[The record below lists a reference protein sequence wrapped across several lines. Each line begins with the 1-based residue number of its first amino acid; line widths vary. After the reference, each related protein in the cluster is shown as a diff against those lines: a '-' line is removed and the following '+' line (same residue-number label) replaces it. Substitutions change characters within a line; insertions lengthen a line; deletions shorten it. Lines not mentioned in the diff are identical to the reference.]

1 MLSTH
6 KSKVSLAALILTFV
20 LLFQVGLASA
30 ATSTVKVESQEVE
43 LVFDGKTLVIP
54 QGQYVFAIKG
64 TNYVPLRFFSYALQK
79 NVKWDSTTGT
89 VSVTEPS
96 VQEAK
101 ILNEYLVNATGNEGQ
116 ASSKGGAKVAVAPI
130 EAKFNFEGTLKPIP
144 SGQSAYSL
152 SGTIYVP
159 VRFMSQSV
167 GIDIKWNKGGKIQAE
182 SPEYKAEHGSGS
194 TGTGG
199 ETTTDPG
206 KEAKPDKET
215 NLVVTPGG
223 GGGGGGGGTLT
234 YESITTSTESSLQS
248 LKQSCMNQLMPIGLQ
263 LVEATESAVKQQLM
277 SDINGIIAQCTTQ
290 FDQLVAQ
297 AEAQLTANGH
307 STSIIADYRK
317 AFQDE
322 MDAGRALLE
331 GMNT

>member
-1 MLSTH
+1 MNVIH
-6 KSKVSLAALILTFV
+6 KNKATIAAFILTVV
-20 LLFQVGLASA
+20 LLFQVSLAAS
-30 ATSTVKVESQEVE
+30 ATSTVKVESQEVQ

-79 NVKWDSTTGT
+79 NVNWDSKTGT

-101 ILNEYLVNATGNEGQ
+101 VLNEYLVNATGNEGQ

-130 EAKFNFEGTLKPIP
+130 QAKFNFEGTLKPIP

-167 GIDIKWNKGGKIQAE
+167 GIDIKWNKGGMIQAE
-182 SPEYKAEHGSGS
+182 SPEYKAEQGSGN

-199 ETTTDPG
+199 GTTTDPG
-206 KEAKPDKET
+206 KKAEPDKET
-215 NLVVTPGG
+215 DPNGTPGG
-223 GGGGGGGGTLT
+223 GAGGGGGGTLT
-234 YESITTSTESSLQS
+234 YESITSSTKESLQS
-248 LKQSCMNQLMPIGLQ
+248 LELSCKNQLMPLGLQ
-263 LVEATESAVKQQLM
+263 LVGATESAVKQQLV
-277 SDINGIIAQCTTQ
+277 SQINGVITQCTTQ
-290 FDQLVAQ
+290 FNELVAQ
-297 AEAQLTANGH
+297 AEQQLTENGY
-307 STSIIADYRK
+307 STSIIVDYRN
-317 AFQDE
+317 AFQAE

-331 GMNT
+331 GMSK